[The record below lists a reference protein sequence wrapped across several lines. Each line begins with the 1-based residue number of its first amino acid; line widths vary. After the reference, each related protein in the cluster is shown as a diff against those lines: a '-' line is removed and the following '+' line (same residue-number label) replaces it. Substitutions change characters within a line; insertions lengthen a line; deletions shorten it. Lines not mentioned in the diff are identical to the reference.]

1 MALGYQYFHSIK
13 ERFAMRSGVTI
24 SSRCGLS
31 ILSVLGKY
39 LAVLL
44 LGWSIIFSV
53 SDSLN
58 AKPVSGAKDKAA
70 KAKAAQESKKLKRA
84 KLLTRKAAGA
94 IATSAAYDQAIIY
107 LEEATRLAPEW
118 PEGWKFLA
126 KVYVQ
131 LKNYSNASRA
141 YKNLV
146 KLNPNDFG
154 IKREYA
160 KCLVEDSKYDEAQT
174 LWQEMLDRNGND
186 AEAVYYMAVIA
197 YNQEYYSEA
206 SKLVADA
213 CMLKPNYYKAMAL
226 QVKIDTRS
234 RKYYDANKRLERLKE
249 ELPENHPALVEAM
262 TQEEFIEKG
271 LHTQKILYGG
281 AIGAFIAII
290 VAALYMKRLTTKI
303 NIKAPPAEMDSMSE
317 DSICE
322 YVLAH
327 MRCITQLPR
336 ALCWILSM
344 DGRHIELMRS
354 ELINDPSIFALR
366 SFNRNSM
373 GDFVESFGK
382 APFLYKSVSKDAL
395 FQETFPD
402 LVEDLR
408 DIEMNVGVPIVWQGE
423 FRGLILLGR
432 SRNSS
437 KDEAKRNFEK
447 GLERMQEISEQGAA
461 ALDRLRQ
468 RKIKDIDTRTGL
480 WNRDYFEHKLVDMSR
495 GCFMIEQPLCA
506 FMVTVDQ
513 ASRVLDTNSEDFNIE
528 FLYKMGA
535 LLQSALAKEPNVILC
550 HLDNGVF
557 GVIAQERNGDEG
569 VRMAKTLQTFISQIE
584 LPYTKEP
591 ATALVAWTLFPEDS
605 DDPKMLRAVLSRAF
619 RDARVAGGNRIA
631 RSEKVTEATKAASA
645 PVVEQAPE
653 EKLVI
658 RRNTPVGATPAGA
671 VAGTLPGISIPKI
684 TAATQQ
690 AAAAA
695 SASAPTIGV
704 QQKRAGAAA
713 VSINLEGAS
722 IGAASRP
729 LRTPTVAPDGGRIE
743 RLAVPSHNT
752 SKTLAAP
759 SRLSIGKAAA
769 PAAPAAPFKLEIKLD
784 EDGVDVDT
792 QFCGEDA
799 FMSILDDELNMA
811 NESGEDCTVVY
822 IRFDNLAELRAK
834 GKEAYLQIR
843 KDVAA
848 LTNAFLSDNDIPGLV
863 GEDDF
868 AVFMIGSGM
877 TAAKNLADRV
887 KLTAANIDGVK
898 LSIGIAIRQANT
910 MDSKQLIVAASKLA
924 VGIGIHTN

>member
-1 MALGYQYFHSIK
+1 
-13 ERFAMRSGVTI
+13 MRSGVTI
-24 SSRCGLS
+24 SSRFGLS
-31 ILSVLGKY
+31 VFCKY
-39 LAVLL
+39 LTILL
-44 LGWSIIFSV
+44 LGWSIVFSM
-53 SDSLN
+53 SDSLS
-58 AKPVSGAKDKAA
+58 AKPVSGAKAKATA
-70 KAKAAQESKKLKRA
+70 KAKAAQESKKIKRA
-84 KLLTRKAAGA
+84 KLLTQKAAEA
-94 IATSAAYDQAIIY
+94 IAASAAYDQAITY

-160 KCLVEDSKYDEAQT
+160 KCLVEDSKYEEAQE
-174 LWQEMLDRNGND
+174 LWQEMLERNGND

-197 YNQEYYSEA
+197 YNQEYYPEA
-206 SKLVADA
+206 SKLVDDA
-213 CMLKPNYYKAMAL
+213 CMLKPNYYRAMAL

-234 RKYYDANKRLERLKE
+234 RKYYDANKRLEQLKK

-271 LHTQKILYGG
+271 LHALKLGYAIAG
-281 AIGAFIAII
+281 AAVVIII
-290 VAALYMKRLTTKI
+290 VVALYMKRLTTKI

-336 ALCWILSM
+336 ALCWVLSM

-354 ELINDPSIFALR
+354 ELINDPSAFALR
-366 SFNRNSM
+366 NINCSSIS
-373 GDFVESFGK
+373 DFVESFGK

-395 FQETFPD
+395 FRETFPD

-408 DIEMNVGVPIVWQGE
+408 DIEINVGVPIVWQGE

-432 SRNSS
+432 SRNSD
-437 KDEAKRNFEK
+437 KDEAKKNFEK
-447 GLERMQEISEQGAA
+447 GMERMQEISEQGAA

-480 WNRDYFEHKLVDMSR
+480 WNRDYFERKIVDTSR
-495 GCFMIEQPLCA
+495 GCLMIEQPLCA

-513 ASRVLDTNSEDFNIE
+513 ASRVLDTKSEEFGIE

-535 LLQSALAKEPNVILC
+535 LLQTALAKEPNVILC

-557 GVIAQERNGDEG
+557 GVIAQERNADEG
-569 VRMAKTLQTFISQIE
+569 IRMAKTLQTFICQIE
-584 LPYTKEP
+584 LPDTKDP

-619 RDARVAGGNRIA
+619 RDARVSGGNKIV

-658 RRNTPVGATPAGA
+658 RRNTPVGAAPAGA
-671 VAGTLPGISIPKI
+671 VAGTLPGISVPKI

-690 AAAAA
+690 AAAGATA
-695 SASAPTIGV
+695 PSAPTIGI
-704 QQKRAGAAA
+704 QQRRAGASA

-729 LRTPTVAPDGGRIE
+729 LRTPTVAPDGGRVE
-743 RLAVPSHNT
+743 RLSIPGHS
-752 SKTLAAP
+752 SSRTLAAP
-759 SRLSIGKAAA
+759 SRLTIGRSAAQSA
-769 PAAPAAPFKLEIKLD
+769 PAAPAAPFKLEIRLD
-784 EDGVDVDT
+784 EDGVDMDT
-792 QFCGEDA
+792 QFCGEEA
-799 FMSILDDELNMA
+799 FMSILDDELGMA

-822 IRFDNLAELRAK
+822 LRFDNLAELRAK

-863 GEDDF
+863 GEDDL

-877 TAAKNLADRV
+877 TAAQSLADRV
-887 KLTAANIDGVK
+887 KLTAANIEGVK
-898 LSIGIAIRQANT
+898 LSIGIALRKANT
-910 MDSKQLIVAASKLA
+910 MDSKQLIAAASKLA
-924 VGIGIHTN
+924 VGVGIHTN

>member
-1 MALGYQYFHSIK
+1 
-13 ERFAMRSGVTI
+13 MRSGVTI
-24 SSRCGLS
+24 SSRFGLS
-31 ILSVLGKY
+31 IFFKC

-58 AKPVSGAKDKAA
+58 AKPVSGAKAKSAA
-70 KAKAAQESKKLKRA
+70 DKAKAAQDAKNFKRA
-84 KLLTRKAAGA
+84 KLLTRKAAEA
-94 IATSAAYDQAIIY
+94 IAASAAYDQAITY

-146 KLNPNDFG
+146 ELNPNDFG

-160 KCLVEDSKYDEAQT
+160 KCLVEDSKYDEAQAI
-174 LWQEMLDRNGND
+174 WQEMLERNGND

-197 YNQEYYSEA
+197 YNQEYYTEA
-206 SKLVADA
+206 SKLVDDA
-213 CMLKPNYYKAMAL
+213 CMLKPNYYKAIAL
-226 QVKIDTRS
+226 QVKIDTRT
-234 RKYYDANKRLERLKE
+234 RRYYDANKRLEQLKK

-271 LHTQKILYGG
+271 LHAQKIWYAV
-281 AIGAFIAII
+281 AIGAFVTII
-290 VAALYMKRLTTKI
+290 LAALYVRRLTTKI

-336 ALCWILSM
+336 ALCWVLSM

-354 ELINDPSIFALR
+354 ELITDPSVFALR
-366 SFNRNSM
+366 NFNSSSM
-373 GDFVESFGK
+373 SDFVESFGK
-382 APFLYKSVSKDAL
+382 SPFLYKSVSKDAL
-395 FQETFPD
+395 FRETFPD
-402 LVEDLR
+402 LAEDLR

-432 SRNSS
+432 SRNSD

-447 GLERMQEISEQGAA
+447 GMERMQEISEQGAA

-480 WNRDYFEHKLVDMSR
+480 WNRDYFERKIVDMSR

-513 ASRVLDTNSEDFNIE
+513 ASRVLDTKSEEFGID
-528 FLYKMGA
+528 FLYRMGT
-535 LLQSALAKEPNVILC
+535 LLQSALSKEPNVILC

-557 GVIAQERNGDEG
+557 GVIAQERNADEG
-569 VRMAKTLQTFISQIE
+569 IRMAKTLQTFITQIE
-584 LPYTKEP
+584 LPDTKES

-619 RDARVAGGNRIA
+619 RDARVAGGNRVV

-658 RRNTPVGATPAGA
+658 RRNTPVGAAPAGA
-671 VAGTLPGISIPKI
+671 VAGTLPGITVPKI

-690 AAAAA
+690 AAAPPA
-695 SASAPTIGV
+695 ASAPTIGI
-704 QQKRAGAAA
+704 QQRRAGASA

-722 IGAASRP
+722 IGTASRP
-729 LRTPTVAPDGGRIE
+729 LRTPTVAPDGGRVE
-743 RLAVPSHNT
+743 RLAAPGHT
-752 SKTLAAP
+752 TAPRTLAAP
-759 SRLSIGKAAA
+759 SRLTIGRANASA
-769 PAAPAAPFKLEIKLD
+769 PAAPAAPFKLDIKLD
-784 EDGVDVDT
+784 EDGVDIDT
-792 QFCGEDA
+792 QFCGEEA
-799 FMSILDDELNMA
+799 FMSVLDDELSMA

-863 GEDDF
+863 GEDDL

-887 KLTAANIDGVK
+887 KLTAANIEGVK
-898 LSIGIAIRQANT
+898 LSIGIALRKANT
-910 MDSKQLIVAASKLA
+910 MDSKELIATASKLA
-924 VGIGIHTN
+924 VGVGIHTN

>member
-1 MALGYQYFHSIK
+1 
-13 ERFAMRSGVTI
+13 MRSGVTI
-24 SSRCGLS
+24 SSRFGLS
-31 ILSVLGKY
+31 VFFKC

-58 AKPVSGAKDKAA
+58 AKPVSGAKAKAA
-70 KAKAAQESKKLKRA
+70 DKAKAAKEAKNFKRA
-84 KLLTRKAAGA
+84 KLLTRKAAEA
-94 IATSAAYDQAIIY
+94 IAVSAAYDQAITY

-146 KLNPNDFG
+146 DLNPNDFG

-160 KCLVEDSKYDEAQT
+160 KCLVEDSKYDEAQAI
-174 LWQEMLDRNGND
+174 WQEMLERNGND

-197 YNQEYYSEA
+197 YNQEYYTEA

-213 CMLKPNYYKAMAL
+213 CMLKPNYYKAIAL
-226 QVKIDTRS
+226 QVKIDTRT
-234 RKYYDANKRLERLKE
+234 RRYYDANKRLEQLKK

-271 LHTQKILYGG
+271 LHAQKIWYAV
-281 AIGAFIAII
+281 AIGTFVIII
-290 VAALYMKRLTTKI
+290 VAALYMRRLTTKI

-336 ALCWILSM
+336 ALCWVLSM

-354 ELINDPSIFALR
+354 ELITDPSIFALR
-366 SFNRNSM
+366 NFNSSSM
-373 GDFVESFGK
+373 SDFVESFGK
-382 APFLYKSVSKDAL
+382 SPFLYKSVSKDAL
-395 FQETFPD
+395 FRETFPD
-402 LVEDLR
+402 LAEDLR
-408 DIEMNVGVPIVWQGE
+408 DIEINVGVPIVWQGE

-432 SRNSS
+432 SRNSD

-447 GLERMQEISEQGAA
+447 GMERMQEISEQGAA

-480 WNRDYFEHKLVDMSR
+480 WNRDYFERKIVDMSR

-513 ASRVLDTNSEDFNIE
+513 ASRVLDTKSEEFGID

-557 GVIAQERNGDEG
+557 GVIAQERNADEG
-569 VRMAKTLQTFISQIE
+569 IRMAKTLQTFISQIE
-584 LPYTKEP
+584 LPDTKES

-619 RDARVAGGNRIA
+619 RDARVAGGNRVV

-671 VAGTLPGISIPKI
+671 VAGTLPGITIPKI

-690 AAAAA
+690 AAAPSA
-695 SASAPTIGV
+695 ASAPTVGI
-704 QQKRAGAAA
+704 QQQRRAGASA

-729 LRTPTVAPDGGRIE
+729 LRTPTVAPDGGRVE
-743 RLAVPSHNT
+743 RLAAPGHSVAPR
-752 SKTLAAP
+752 TLAAP
-759 SRLSIGKAAA
+759 SRLSIGRTNASA
-769 PAAPAAPFKLEIKLD
+769 PAASAAPFKLDIKLD
-784 EDGVDVDT
+784 EDGVDIDT
-792 QFCGEDA
+792 QFCGEEA
-799 FMSILDDELNMA
+799 FMSVLDDELGMA
-811 NESGEDCTVVY
+811 NESGEDCAVVY

-848 LTNAFLSDNDIPGLV
+848 LTNAFLSDNDIPGLI
-863 GEDDF
+863 GEDDL

-887 KLTAANIDGVK
+887 KLTAANIEGVK
-898 LSIGIAIRQANT
+898 LSIGIALRKANT
-910 MDSKQLIVAASKLA
+910 MDSKQLIATAGKLA
-924 VGIGIHTN
+924 VGVGIHTN

>member
-1 MALGYQYFHSIK
+1 
-13 ERFAMRSGVTI
+13 MRSGVTI
-24 SSRCGLS
+24 SSRFGLS
-31 ILSVLGKY
+31 VVYKY

-44 LGWSIIFSV
+44 LGGAIIFSV
-53 SDSLN
+53 SNSLS
-58 AKPVSGAKDKAA
+58 AKPVSGAKAKTAV
-70 KAKAAQESKKLKRA
+70 KAKAAQESKNLKRA
-84 KLLTRKAAGA
+84 KLLTRKAAEA
-94 IATSAAYDQAIIY
+94 IAVSAAYDQAITY

-118 PEGWKFLA
+118 PESWKFLA

-141 YKNLV
+141 YKSLV

-154 IKREYA
+154 VKREYA
-160 KCLVEDSKYDEAQT
+160 KCLVEDSKYEEAQT
-174 LWQEMLDRNGND
+174 LWQEMLDHNGND

-197 YNQEYYSEA
+197 YNQEYYAEA
-206 SKLVADA
+206 SKLVDDA
-213 CMLKPNYYKAMAL
+213 CMLKPNYYKAIAL
-226 QVKIDTRS
+226 QVKIDARS
-234 RKYYDANKRLERLKE
+234 RKYYEASKRLEQLKK

-262 TQEEFIEKG
+262 TQEEFIENG
-271 LHTQKILYGG
+271 LHTQKVWY
-281 AIGAFIAII
+281 AVAAGAFVAII
-290 VAALYMKRLTTKI
+290 VAALYMRRLTTKI

-336 ALCWILSM
+336 ALCWVLAM

-366 SFNRNSM
+366 NFNSSSM
-373 GDFVESFGK
+373 SDFVESFGK
-382 APFLYKSVSKDAL
+382 SPFLYKTVSKDAL
-395 FQETFPD
+395 FRETFPD

-432 SRNSS
+432 SRNSN

-447 GLERMQEISEQGAA
+447 GMERMQEIAEQGAA

-480 WNRDYFEHKLVDMSR
+480 WNRDYFERKIVDMSR

-513 ASRVLDTNSEDFNIE
+513 ASQVLDTKSEEFGIE

-535 LLQSALAKEPNVILC
+535 LLQTALAKEPNVILC

-557 GVIAQERNGDEG
+557 GVIAQERNADEG
-569 VRMAKTLQTFISQIE
+569 IRMAKTLQTFISQIE
-584 LPYTKEP
+584 LPDTKDA

-619 RDARVAGGNRIA
+619 RDARVAGGNRVV
-631 RSEKVTEATKAASA
+631 RSEKVTEATKASSA

-658 RRNTPVGATPAGA
+658 RRNTPVGAAPAGA
-671 VAGTLPGISIPKI
+671 VAGTLPGITVPKI

-695 SASAPTIGV
+695 PAQTIGV
-704 QQKRAGAAA
+704 QLKKAGASA
-713 VSINLEGAS
+713 VSVNLEGAS

-729 LRTPTVAPDGGRIE
+729 LRTPTVAPDGGRVD
-743 RLAVPSHNT
+743 RLTIPGHGT
-752 SKTLAAP
+752 PRTLAAP
-759 SRLSIGKAAA
+759 SRLSIGGKANASA
-769 PAAPAAPFKLEIKLD
+769 VPAAPFKLEVRLD
-784 EDGVDVDT
+784 EDGVDMDT
-792 QFCGEDA
+792 QFCGEEV
-799 FMSILDDELNMA
+799 FMSILDDELGMA

-834 GKEAYLQIR
+834 GKEAYLQVR

-863 GEDDF
+863 GEDDL

-877 TAAKNLADRV
+877 SAAKNLADRV
-887 KLTAANIDGVK
+887 KLTASNIEGVK
-898 LSIGIAIRQANT
+898 LSIGIALRKANT
-910 MDSKQLIVAASKLA
+910 MDSKQLVSAASKLA
-924 VGIGIHTN
+924 VGVGIHTN